1 MLLAQLEKVR
11 DFIEKNG
18 LLIKGATVIVA
29 VSGGPDSLCLLHLL
43 KSLSFEYRLNL
54 VVAHLNHCLRPEAA
68 QEADGVAKIASD
80 FSLPFEIRAVDIR
93 NYKKKLAISE
103 EEAGR
108 KARYDFLFETAGKY
122 KASRIALGHHLDD
135 QAETVLLNVIRGTG
149 VDGLAGMLPRRARGN
164 IQLVRPL
171 LCLRR
176 SEIESYCDANNL
188 QPFTDSSNLE
198 TNYTRNKLRLELIP
212 QLQLQYNPRIR
223 EALFRLGSL
232 AADDRIYL
240 QNMARKQFYC
250 MARFTK
256 NEIILNRQVLL
267 NLPPAL
273 RGRVLRYALK
283 KQISAK
289 EIGNLHIE
297 QLLDFAEKGRTGKQL
312 KLPGM
317 LSVYSSY
324 ERLVIKSTSDS
335 EQKAFEPVM
344 LKIPGKAVLPGG
356 YKITA
361 CIKDVAELTWPPP
374 SCRAYLDLD
383 KISSGFLLVRSRR
396 PGDRFHPQGAPGAKK
411 IKEFFIDQR
420 IPSSHR
426 ENMPLVTEGE
436 NIIWVAGIRI
446 ADVYRVTGQTKQ
458 ALVLEYKA
466 MRRPYR
472 KA

>member
-1 MLLAQLEKVR
+1 M
-11 DFIEKNG
+11 
-18 LLIKGATVIVA
+18 
-29 VSGGPDSLCLLHLL
+29 SGGPDSLCLLHLL
-43 KSLSFEYRLNL
+43 KRLSSEYMLNL
-54 VVAHLNHCLRPEAA
+54 VVAHLNHCLRPEAV
-68 QEADGVAKIASD
+68 QEADGVEKIASD
-80 FSLPFEIRAVDIR
+80 LSLPFEVRAVDIR
-93 NYKKKLAISE
+93 NYKKQHAISE

-108 KARYDFLFETAGKY
+108 KARYDFLFETAEKY

-149 VDGLAGMLPRRARGN
+149 VDGLAGMLPRRTRGD

-176 SEIESYCDANNL
+176 SEIESYCAANNL

-212 QLQLQYNPRIR
+212 QLQLEYNPRIR

-232 AADDRIYL
+232 AADDRMYL
-240 QNMARKQFYC
+240 QNMAIKQFYS

-256 NEIILNRQVLL
+256 TETILDRQVLL

-273 RGRVLRYALK
+273 RGRVLRYALIK
-283 KQISAK
+283 YISTK

-297 QLLDFAEKGRTGKQL
+297 QLLDLVEKGRTGRQL
-312 KLPGM
+312 NLPGK

-324 ERLVIKSTSDS
+324 ERLVIKDASDP
-335 EQKAFEPVM
+335 ELRAFEPVM
-344 LKIPGKAVLPGG
+344 LQIPGKTVLPGG

-361 CIKDVAELTWPPP
+361 GIKDVSELTWPPP
-374 SCRAYLDLD
+374 SYRAYLDLD
-383 KISSGFLLVRSRR
+383 KISSGSLMVRSRR

-411 IKEFFIDQR
+411 VKEFFIDQR
-420 IPSSHR
+420 IPFYQR
-426 ENMPLVTEGE
+426 ESLPLVTEGE

-446 ADVYRVTGQTKQ
+446 ADSYKVTGQTKQ
-458 ALVLEYKA
+458 ALVLEYKVL
-466 MRRPYR
+466 RRPYR

>member
-1 MLLAQLEKVR
+1 MLVQLGKVR
-11 DFIEKNG
+11 DYIEKNG
-18 LLIKGATVIVA
+18 LLIKGGTVIVA

-43 KSLSFEYRLNL
+43 KRLSSEYMLNL

-68 QEADGVAKIASD
+68 QEADGVEKIASD
-80 FSLPFEIRAVDIR
+80 FSLPFEVRAVDIR

-108 KARYDFLFETAGKY
+108 KARYDFLFEIAGKY

-240 QNMARKQFYC
+240 QNMARKHFYS

-256 NEIILNRQVLL
+256 NETIFDRQVLL

-273 RGRVLRYALK
+273 RGRVLRHALK
-283 KQISAK
+283 KYIPAK

-297 QLLDFAEKGRTGKQL
+297 QLLNLAEKGRTGSRL
-312 KLPGM
+312 NLPGK

-324 ERLVIKSTSDS
+324 ERLVIKDASDP
-335 EQKAFEPVM
+335 EQREFEPVM
-344 LKIPGKAVLPGG
+344 LQIPGKALLPGG

-361 CIKDVAELTWPPP
+361 CIKDVSELAWPPP

-383 KISSGFLLVRSRR
+383 KISSGSLMVRSRK

-411 IKEFFIDQR
+411 IKKFLIDQR
-420 IPSSHR
+420 IPFYRR
-426 ENMPLVTEGE
+426 ERLPLVTEGE
-436 NIIWVAGIRI
+436 NIIWVAGMRI
-446 ADVYRVTGQTKQ
+446 ADSYKVTGQTKQ
-458 ALVLEYKA
+458 ALVLEYKVL
-466 MRRPYR
+466 RRPYR
-472 KA
+472 KV